1 MPAVR
6 VCNAGHG
13 GPGCTV
19 KQDYV
24 TLPHICPSSWGTSQ
38 VSVIHCW
45 KFWLSDLQSL
55 VFWCPLAYLIQAKM
69 GNNWF
74 VLVFNV
80 YVNNKR
86 AEIAAAEGDNALF
99 THLLSVAQLRRWS
112 SDSTKLSRSSTAITA
127 ENFLEFTIISTQGN
141 SAWGKKRVAG
151 KQKLLICYHSLW
163 KRSPPP

>member
-1 MPAVR
+1 M
-6 VCNAGHG
+6 
-13 GPGCTV
+13 V

-24 TLPHICPSSWGTSQ
+24 TLPHICPSSWGTFQ
-38 VSVIHCW
+38 VSVIHCETMIYLGKCW

-86 AEIAAAEGDNALF
+86 AEIAAAEGDNA
-99 THLLSVAQLRRWS
+99 S
-112 SDSTKLSRSSTAITA
+112 SLCC
-127 ENFLEFTIISTQGN
+127 
-141 SAWGKKRVAG
+141 SATEVI
-151 KQKLLICYHSLW
+151 Q
-163 KRSPPP
+163 